1 MYRTFPLIIT
11 LDSGATVSFIK
22 LYVVRVLGIPVLPN
36 NQLATL
42 ADEKTRMASLGE
54 IDQIVKV
61 GKIFLRF
68 RALVM
73 KHLQA
78 DCFGGTTFHVDNN
91 IEPDMVRG
99 EIKIHGK
106 YIVKQA
112 NLLPRL
118 PACPPPVIHE
128 DDDDDHHAQPSICAM
143 TQTDIVLEISTQT
156 ENQLDLHDN
165 VDHKTSD
172 AGEVITHSSST
183 MHLHSPPSQPT
194 KSPTISM
201 KAATQGKLHAANT
214 RVDHRSW
221 QACCNS

>member
-1 MYRTFPLIIT
+1 MLATTIGTFPLIIT

-42 ADEKTRMASLGE
+42 ADEKTRMAILGE

-91 IEPDMVRG
+91 IEPDMVKG

-118 PACPPPVIHE
+118 PACPPPAIHE
-128 DDDDDHHAQPSICAM
+128 VDNDEHHAQPSICAM
-143 TQTDIVLEISTQT
+143 TQTDIACEISTQT
-156 ENQLDLHDN
+156 ENRPDSHDK
-165 VDHKTSD
+165 VDQETSWSHKSPAPCTC
-172 AGEVITHSSST
+172 IHH
-183 MHLHSPPSQPT
+183 HLNPPSPQPL
-194 KSPTISM
+194 
-201 KAATQGKLHAANT
+201 A
-214 RVDHRSW
+214 
-221 QACCNS
+221 